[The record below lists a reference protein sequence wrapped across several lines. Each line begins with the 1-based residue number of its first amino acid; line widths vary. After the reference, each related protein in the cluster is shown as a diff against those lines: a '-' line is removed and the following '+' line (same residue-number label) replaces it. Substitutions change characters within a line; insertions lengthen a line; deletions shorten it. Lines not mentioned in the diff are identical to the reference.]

1 MGEMIPSYDNTKLYL
16 NKETD
21 MDCRAVAVIVHGLCE
36 HQGRYD
42 YFPGCS
48 TRPESAPTALIT
60 AATDVPRESAPIT
73 RTLMNCWMTL
83 TL

>member
-16 NKETD
+16 N
-21 MDCRAVAVIVHGLCE
+21 
-36 HQGRYD
+36 
-42 YFPGCS
+42 
-48 TRPESAPTALIT
+48 RPESAPTALIT